1 MTSGWAVTV
10 EVVLILGLAIGW
22 GWRELRA
29 LDRLKAERE
38 RKAREEAGSG
48 GEG

>member
-1 MTSGWAVTV
+1 MSSGWVIAV
-10 EVVLILGLAIGW
+10 EIVLVLGVAIGW

-38 RKAREEAGSG
+38 RKAREDAHGR
-48 GEG
+48 